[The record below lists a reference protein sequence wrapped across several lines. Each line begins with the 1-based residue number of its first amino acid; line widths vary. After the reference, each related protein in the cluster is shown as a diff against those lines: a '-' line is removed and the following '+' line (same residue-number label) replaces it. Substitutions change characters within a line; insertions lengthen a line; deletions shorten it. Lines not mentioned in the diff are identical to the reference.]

1 MHRALAA
8 SLTTLILGLY
18 GIAATAADTA
28 ERCADGV
35 TLIVA
40 NFREA
45 WQYCLHSSE
54 PAPRFVIHTR
64 KSSVERWPRPLI
76 AVTDQ
81 LEITTESRRAAAQ
94 AQTTLGAKWAD
105 YSPNCQLVVAGS
117 DNPVAGPIYTFKLF
131 GVGSAAPIV
140 TLSQSGS
147 RYFKEFGWTPDS
159 RYLYVVETFEQHA
172 KSPLAFLSAL
182 AGGQPVPLHSL
193 SLIIVDTTS
202 GQSHRIPLLN
212 DVSYATVAFLSE
224 PKSCGAKAQ
233 K

>member
-1 MHRALAA
+1 MHRALVA
-8 SLTTLILGLY
+8 SLTTFILGLY
-18 GIAATAADTA
+18 GIAATAADTT

-35 TLIVA
+35 TLVVA

-45 WQYCLHSSE
+45 WQYCLRSSE
-54 PAPRFVIHTR
+54 PSPRFIIHTR

-81 LEITTESRRAAAQ
+81 LELTTESRRALAQ

-105 YSPNCQLVVAGS
+105 YSPNCQLIVAGS
-117 DNPVAGPIYTFKLF
+117 DNPVAGPIYHFKLLS
-131 GVGSAAPIV
+131 VGSAAPIV

-147 RYFKEFGWTPDS
+147 RYFKDFGWTPDS

-172 KSPLAFLSAL
+172 KSPLGFLIAL

-193 SLIIVDTTS
+193 SLMIVDTTS
-202 GQSHRIPLLN
+202 GQSRRVALLN
-212 DVSYATVAFLSE
+212 DVSYAEVAFLSE
-224 PKSCGAKAQ
+224 PRSCGPRARK
-233 K
+233 